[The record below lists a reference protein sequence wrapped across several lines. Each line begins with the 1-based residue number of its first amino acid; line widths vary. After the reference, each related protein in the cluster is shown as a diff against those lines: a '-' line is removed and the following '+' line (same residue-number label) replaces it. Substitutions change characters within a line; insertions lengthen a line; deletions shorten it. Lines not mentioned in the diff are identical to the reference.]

1 MRVNVLYIIKTLGSV
16 LILETIFLLIATGI
30 AFVYGGADRTP
41 FLTSSGIMFGAGALL
56 FAAGR
61 KADEYHAGRR
71 EGMLTVTFTWMLLS
85 FFGMMPFYLGGYVG
99 NITDAYL
106 ETMSGFTTTGMTVLN
121 DVESLPHGIL
131 FWRSLLQWQGGIG
144 MVVFTVALLPMFGGS
159 ASQLFE
165 AETTGFSYERFRPR
179 VTQVAKR
186 LSSVYILLTLLVTFF
201 LWIGPMD
208 FFDALSH
215 AMTSISTGG
224 YSTRNTSIAHWNSPY
239 IDYIIMISMCVGGMK
254 LPLFFFAL
262 KGNFKQ
268 FRNDE
273 ETRWYLLYILVFIAI
288 TVAWLFYNGFETGF
302 HDVENTIRKG
312 AFQVISLTTTSG
324 FMTADCVSWGEFYWL
339 IVILLMVICGCGGST
354 SGGLKMG
361 RALILVKNMLNEF
374 RKQTHPAAILP
385 VRVNGRAVS
394 HDVIYRVHIF
404 LLVYL
409 LLICFSWIF
418 LLINGLTFEEAVAT
432 SISAISNVGLSL
444 GSLSDGNI
452 SGVSSVSKWYISFI
466 MMVGRLEIFTVLTLL
481 LPGFWRR

>member
-1 MRVNVLYIIKTLGSV
+1 MKINILYIIKTLGSI

-30 AFVYGGADRTP
+30 TFVYGGTGGMS
-41 FLTSSGIMFGAGALL
+41 LLISSGIMFGAGA
-56 FAAGR
+56 FFFIIGR
-61 KADEYHAGRR
+61 NADEYHAGRR
-71 EGMLTVTFTWMLLS
+71 EGMLTVTLTWTVLS
-85 FFGMMPFYLGGYVG
+85 FFGMMPFYLGGYID

-106 ETMSGFTTTGMTVLN
+106 ETMSGFTTTGMTTLN
-121 DVESLPHGIL
+121 DIESLPHGIL
-131 FWRSLLQWQGGIG
+131 LWRSLLQWQGGIG

-165 AETTGFSYERFRPR
+165 AETTGFSHERFRPR

-186 LSSVYILLTLLVTFF
+186 LSSVYVLLTLLVTFF

-208 FFDALSH
+208 LFDALNH
-215 AMTSISTGG
+215 ALTSISTGG
-224 YSTRNTSIAHWNSPY
+224 YSTRNESIAYWNSPY
-239 IDYIIMISMCVGGMK
+239 IDYIIMISMCMGGMK

-262 KGNFKQ
+262 KGDFKQ
-268 FRNDE
+268 LRNDE
-273 ETRWYLLYILVFIAI
+273 ETRWYLLYILFFII
-288 TVAWLFYNGFETGF
+288 LTISWFFYDGLVSGF
-302 HDVENTIRKG
+302 HDIENTIRQG

-324 FMTADCVSWGEFYWL
+324 FATSDSAAWGDFYRL
-339 IVILLMVICGCGGST
+339 MIILLMVVCGCGGST

-385 VRVNGRAVS
+385 VRVNGRAIS
-394 HDVIYRVHIF
+394 QEVIYRVHIF

-409 LLICFSWIF
+409 LLVCFSCMF
-418 LLINGLTFEEAVAT
+418 LLINGLTFEEAIAT
-432 SISAISNVGLSL
+432 TVSAISNVGLSL
-444 GSLSDGNI
+444 GSLSNGNLSGI
-452 SGVSSVSKWYISFI
+452 SPVSKWYISFI

>member
-1 MRVNVLYIIKTLGSV
+1 MRINVLYIIKTLGSI

-30 AFVYGGADRTP
+30 TFVYGGSGGMS
-41 FLTSSGIMFGAGALL
+41 LLISSGIMFGAGALL
-56 FAAGR
+56 FVVGR
-61 KADEYHAGRR
+61 NADEYHSGRR
-71 EGMLTVTFTWMLLS
+71 EGMLTVTLTWTVLS
-85 FFGMMPFYLGGYVG
+85 FFGMMPFYLGGYIDNV
-99 NITDAYL
+99 TDAYL
-106 ETMSGFTTTGMTVLN
+106 ETMSGFTTTGMTTLN
-121 DVESLPHGIL
+121 DIESLPHGIL

-144 MVVFTVALLPMFGGS
+144 MVVFTVALLPMFGSS
-159 ASQLFE
+159 ASQLFD
-165 AETTGFSYERFRPR
+165 AETTGFSHERFRPR

-186 LSSVYILLTLLVTFF
+186 LSSVYILLTMLATFF

-208 FFDALSH
+208 FFDALNH

-224 YSTRNTSIAHWNSPY
+224 YSTRNESVAYWDSPY
-239 IDYIIMISMCVGGMK
+239 VDYIIMISMCMGGMK

-273 ETRWYLLYILVFIAI
+273 ETHWYLLYILFFIILTAS
-288 TVAWLFYNGFETGF
+288 WLFYNGLVSGF
-302 HDVENTIRKG
+302 HDIENTIRQG

-324 FMTADCVSWGEFYWL
+324 FATSDCEAWGDFYWL
-339 IVILLMVICGCGGST
+339 IVIMLMVVCGCGGST

-385 VRVNGRAVS
+385 VRVNGRAIS
-394 HDVIYRVHIF
+394 QDVIYRVHIF

-409 LLICFSWIF
+409 LLVCFSCMF
-418 LLINGLTFEEAVAT
+418 LLINGLTFEEAIAT
-432 SISAISNVGLSL
+432 AVSAISNVGLSL
-444 GSLSDGNI
+444 GSLSNGNLSDI
-452 SGVSSVSKWYISFI
+452 SPVAKWYISFI